1 MRAAKQAVGAKRA
14 VVLKRRGKVPVN
26 VAKVEPVH
34 GFKTE
39 MGQAVNA
46 NCDGKNKKNHD
57 NLERFKPP
65 KNGDIDV
72 CDYDSRKHQ
81 QPVESVGHN

>member
-1 MRAAKQAVGAKRA
+1 
-14 VVLKRRGKVPVN
+14 
-26 VAKVEPVH
+26 
-34 GFKTE
+34 

-46 NCDGKNKKNHD
+46 NGDGKNKKNHD
-57 NLERFKPP
+57 NLERFKPA

-81 QPVESVGHN
+81 QPVESVSHN